1 MQTFSATDAAYDIPP
16 AFFPPEATEAPST
29 TLPRTAMALAFLD
42 AMPAPLETVAA
53 PAPATPLVT
62 LRIARAITGE
72 TELRLYAQK
81 VGDATTYIV
90 RKSSIAPYKSV
101 DTPLKGKKLTEPR
114 AREAFEKLVAETYP
128 AETLRNNKV
137 VPIHLD
143 LL

>member
-1 MQTFSATDAAYDIPP
+1 MQTFSVTDAAFDIPP
-16 AFFPPEATEAPST
+16 AFFPPEATVAPSMP
-29 TLPRTAMALAFLD
+29 LQRTAMARALLD
-42 AMPAPLETVAA
+42 ATPAPLETIAA
-53 PAPATPLVT
+53 PAAAAPRVT

-72 TELRLYAQK
+72 TELRLFAQS

-90 RKSSIAPYKSV
+90 RKSSIAPYKTV
-101 DTPLKGKKLTEPR
+101 DTPLKGRKLTEPR
-114 AREAFEKLVAETYP
+114 AREAFAKLVAETYP

>member
-1 MQTFSATDAAYDIPP
+1 MPVPVETNA
-16 AFFPPEATEAPST
+16 
-29 TLPRTAMALAFLD
+29 ALA
-42 AMPAPLETVAA
+42 PAA
-53 PAPATPLVT
+53 PRVT

-72 TELRLYAQK
+72 TELRLFAQK
-81 VGDATTYIV
+81 VGGATTYIV

-114 AREAFEKLVAETYP
+114 AREVFEKLVGETYP

-137 VPIHLD
+137 VPTHLD

>member
-1 MQTFSATDAAYDIPP
+1 MAVPVETIA
-16 AFFPPEATEAPST
+16 
-29 TLPRTAMALAFLD
+29 ALA
-42 AMPAPLETVAA
+42 PAA
-53 PAPATPLVT
+53 PRVT

-72 TELRLYAQK
+72 TELRLFAQK

-90 RKSSIAPYKSV
+90 RKSSIAPYKTV

-114 AREAFEKLVAETYP
+114 AREVFEKLVGETYP

-137 VPIHLD
+137 VPTHLD

>member
-1 MQTFSATDAAYDIPP
+1 MQTFSATDAAFDIPP
-16 AFFPPEATEAPST
+16 AFFPPEATVAPSAL
-29 TLPRTAMALAFLD
+29 LPRTAMACAFLD
-42 AMPAPLETVAA
+42 AMPALLEPVAA
-53 PAPATPLVT
+53 PAPAAPLVT

-72 TELRLYAQK
+72 TELRLFAET
-81 VGDATTYIV
+81 VGKATTYIV
-90 RKSSIAPYKSV
+90 RKSSIAPYKTV